1 MWKYLGAMGPSAT
14 EDRLAA
20 LNLLLFAVSV
30 GGGYFCPSRPRDFV
44 GRVMKESLV
53 TPGHLDLWMKD
64 LSPDDSRVS
73 AVPAS
78 CSCDRFPSRCALPY
92 PPFPPISP
100 APSRVLFPTISP
112 VRCPIPRPLPYPL
125 SVVLSPVPSHIPC
138 PCSEAFFRVDH

>member
-30 GGGYFCPSRPRDFV
+30 SGGYFCPSRPRDFV

-73 AVPAS
+73 AVPIFVTLAS
-78 CSCDRFPSRCALPY
+78 SCLLYTSPS
-92 PPFPPISP
+92 
-100 APSRVLFPTISP
+100 
-112 VRCPIPRPLPYPL
+112 PR
-125 SVVLSPVPSHIPC
+125 
-138 PCSEAFFRVDH
+138 D